1 MSTSFSPTPAELA
14 LVNQIFAQGD
24 PQKLGVLTGEVAV
37 RIFGGAKL
45 PPAVLGEVWNIADE
59 DNKGWLSKK
68 GVAVA
73 VRLMGWAQKGEK
85 VTSALLNK
93 PGPLPAIEGVSAI
106 TQHNTGMSTMSSP
119 KSPALG
125 FPPLTPADKAKFH
138 NMFYK
143 SGPINGL
150 LSGEKARDI
159 FLKSKLPTDKLMQ
172 IWTLADTH
180 DRGALDATDFA
191 IGMYFIQHVMSG
203 HISFI
208 PSSLPP
214 GLYQQA
220 GGVAPQATGSVA
232 THMTGG
238 GSGFPAQPSPL
249 PQQYTGHRQP
259 LQPNMTGNRV
269 VSTPNLPARP
279 AAAAFGSQAFGT
291 SQPAWDVTPVEKAN
305 SDKFF
310 DGLDTA
316 KLGYIEGD
324 VAVPFMLQSNLPEDD
339 LARVWDLADINN
351 DGRLSKDGF
360 AIAMHLIQKKLAGG
374 DIPATLPPSL
384 IPPSMRGQTATAQ
397 SPFMQATPSQPPPA
411 QEPMRDLFNF
421 DDEPPATM
429 SPPLAPQATGGNTL
443 SAQPTGTA
451 AALRSV
457 STPVPAFVSPA
468 ASQDP
473 FGASAAASPSKNL
486 LDDDEEIQ
494 DEKARQ
500 IQNQSVEIRNV
511 QNQVE
516 STTRSLD
523 NSKNERANLETT
535 LAEQAAQLSALQ
547 TQLSSAKA
555 AFDTEQKLLSTL
567 KERHINQ
574 TSEIHKAREELIR
587 AESDLSALKVE
598 KSEIEGAFLRDKEE
612 ARGLH
617 RKMTEVGH
625 EIEIIKAEIEKAKKE
640 AKQQKGLLAIAKKQL
655 GTKETERA
663 KTEKE
668 LDEAAAE
675 VASITREKDETEA
688 QLAGSEALTNG
699 TPLAPPAPERATS
712 NDSVTFAAAQP
723 LPISPSPGSPA
734 PSVKSN
740 NPFERLAM
748 SPGSRSQSPFAVPSA
763 IASPPLAAAST
774 SPLPEG
780 AAPAPAAEQPAAAGA
795 ASDPFGFSAAFELP
809 AASEAQ
815 EIETTEPTGDAAQST
830 PKPVP
835 ADIIVPPQT
844 RLTVDNPGSPTTATE
859 SEFFTTP
866 PSTARRTPETTP
878 DKEQASATT
887 ASPEATTPQP
897 PHTPQESKQ
906 ETVPGAFPGA
916 SEQPSGEADLSAGV
930 KELDVDESDS
940 SDDEDEVP
948 LATLAKKADEARASL
963 DGPSAVNGHAPS
975 GPTGGPSFDDIF
987 GGEAA
992 PAEAAKPAA
1001 AGLDAFGMPIQQT
1014 ASPFEA
1020 PADNLFAS
1028 SPPSSVSQDTSG
1040 VSAFDEAMGKVQ
1052 SSGASP
1058 APQFSFDSAFD
1069 DNFDFASAK
1078 ATDNNPFPTPT
1089 PPAAQPSTFPPVGSS
1104 SFPAV
1109 GSPAPA
1115 TDASKASNEFD
1126 AIFGAGEATSV
1137 VTPRPPKASALRP
1150 ASSFMP
1156 DGGSPSEG
1164 SPAQRPMTSFFPSAS
1179 PHAANGTGEA
1189 PKSQPSF
1196 DEAFGGFDSG
1206 PSLKLDDHAAESPA
1220 RASAET
1226 ANSPKTFPTEPASP
1240 KGSEMSMRGRRAVSP
1255 PPRVGSP
1262 RSTGRPSTSSSSK
1275 DGHDGK
1281 PQPATRHSKLSIR
1294 LPFGKKKKHTAPPE
1308 PMPAPPSH
1316 LSPAIEEPRN
1326 VTPGSEDDVE
1336 PVKQLTSMGFS
1347 RSQAVSALEAHGYDV
1362 QRALNSL
1369 LGQ

>member
-45 PPAVLGEVWNIADE
+45 PPATLGEVWNIADE

-85 VTSALLNK
+85 VTKALLNK
-93 PGPLPAIEGVSAI
+93 PGPLPVIEGVSAI

-119 KSPALG
+119 KSPAPG

-138 NMFYK
+138 NMFYR
-143 SGPINGL
+143 SGPVNGL

-238 GSGFPAQPSPL
+238 GFPPQPSPL
-249 PQQYTGHRQP
+249 HQQYTGQRP
-259 LQPNMTGNRV
+259 IQPNMTGNRV
-269 VSTPNLPARP
+269 VSTPSLPARP

-291 SQPAWDVTPVEKAN
+291 AQPAWDVTPTEKAN

-351 DGRLSKDGF
+351 DGRLNRDGF
-360 AIAMHLIQKKLAGG
+360 AIAMHLIQKKLAGQE
-374 DIPATLPPSL
+374 IPATLPPTL
-384 IPPSMRGQTATAQ
+384 IPPSMRGQTAPAQ
-397 SPFMQATPSQPPPA
+397 SPFMQAPAQPPPP

-451 AALRSV
+451 SAFKPA
-457 STPVPAFVSPA
+457 TAPVPAFTSPA
-468 ASQDP
+468 HAQDP
-473 FGASAAASPSKNL
+473 FGAAAVASPSKNL

-516 STTRSLD
+516 STNRSLD
-523 NSKNERANLETT
+523 NSKNERANLEQT

-555 AFDTEQKLLSTL
+555 AYDTEQKLLSTL
-567 KERHINQ
+567 KERYINQ
-574 TSEIHKAREELIR
+574 SSEISKAREELIR

-625 EIEIIKAEIEKAKKE
+625 EIEIIKGEIEKAKKE

-655 GTKETERA
+655 GTKETERS
-663 KTEKE
+663 KVEKE

-675 VASITREKDETEA
+675 VAAITREKDETEA
-688 QLAGSEALTNG
+688 QIAGGEGLANGS
-699 TPLAPPAPERATS
+699 PLSPPEPERALS
-712 NDSVTFAAAQP
+712 NDSISFAAAQP
-723 LPISPSPGSPA
+723 LPVTPSPGSPA

-748 SPGSRSQSPFAVPSA
+748 SPGSRSQSPFALPPV
-763 IASPPLAAAST
+763 ASPPLAAVSA
-774 SPLPEG
+774 SPLLDG
-780 AAPAPAAEQPAAAGA
+780 AAPAAGTEQPTATEAAG
-795 ASDPFGFSAAFELP
+795 DPFGFSAAFETP
-809 AASEAQ
+809 APLESQ
-815 EIETTEPTGDAAQST
+815 EIVTTEPANDAAQAT
-830 PKPVP
+830 PKPAP
-835 ADIIVPPQT
+835 ADIVVPPHA
-844 RLTVDNPGSPTTATE
+844 RLSVDNAVSPATATD
-859 SEFFTTP
+859 SEFFSTP
-866 PSTARRTPETTP
+866 PSTARRTPETSP
-878 DKEQASATT
+878 SREQPAESA

-897 PHTPQESKQ
+897 PHTPG
-906 ETVPGAFPGA
+906 ETKTKAAVPGAFPDA
-916 SEQPSGEADLSAGV
+916 TEQPLGESDLTAGV
-930 KELDVDESDS
+930 KEIDVDESDS
-940 SDDEDEVP
+940 SDEDEIP

-963 DGPSAVNGHAPS
+963 DKTPAPNGHAPNGS
-975 GPTGGPSFDDIF
+975 TSGPSFDDIF

-992 PAEAAKPAA
+992 PAEAPKAAPAA
-1001 AGLDAFGMPIQQT
+1001 VDAFGMPIQQT

-1020 PADNLFAS
+1020 PADNLFGNSA
-1028 SPPSSVSQDTSG
+1028 PPSAISQDTSG
-1040 VSAFDEAMGKVQ
+1040 VSAFDEAMGKV
-1052 SSGASP
+1052 STSGSSP
-1058 APQFSFDSAFD
+1058 APQFSFESAFD

-1089 PPAAQPSTFPPVGSS
+1089 PPAAQPSAFPAVGSDT
-1104 SFPAV
+1104 FPAV

-1115 TDASKASNEFD
+1115 ADAPKTSNDFD
-1126 AIFGAGEATSV
+1126 AIFGAGEASTV

-1156 DGGSPSEG
+1156 DGGSPSDG
-1164 SPAQRPMTSFFPSAS
+1164 SPQRPITSFFPSTS
-1179 PHAANGTGEA
+1179 PQATNGTSEA

-1206 PSLKLDDHAAESPA
+1206 PSLKLDDHAGEPPA
-1220 RASAET
+1220 RGSAET
-1226 ANSPKTFPTEPASP
+1226 TNSPKTFPTEPASP
-1240 KGSEMSMRGRRAVSP
+1240 KGSEMSTRGRSATSP

-1262 RSTGRPSTSSSSK
+1262 RSATGRPSTSSSSK

-1281 PQPATRHSKLSIR
+1281 SQPPTRHSKLSIR

-1308 PMPAPPSH
+1308 PMPAAPSH
-1316 LSPAIEEPRN
+1316 LSPAVEEPRN

-1347 RSQAVSALEAHGYDV
+1347 RSQAVAALEAHGYDV